1 MPSPDAELRL
11 SARGLRCRRGG
22 RRVFAGLSFELRPG
36 EVLELR
42 GANGSGKTSLLRLL
56 AGLAQPSGGALHWQ
70 GRPLLPGDAAYAC
83 DMAYLGHLNGVNAD
97 LTAAE
102 NLHFAQRLAGGA
114 GACADPAAAL
124 QAWGLAAL
132 AAQPAR
138 RRSQGQRRRL
148 ALARVWMGRRRLW
161 LLDEP
166 CAALDS
172 AGERLFDTRLAEHLQ
187 AGGAAIVATHHAL
200 TVPSAHLRRLDLDAL
215 APC

>member
-1 MPSPDAELRL
+1 MPSPDAGPRL
-11 SARGLRCRRGG
+11 SAHGLRCRRGG
-22 RRVFAGLSFELRPG
+22 RRVFAGLSFELHPG

-56 AGLAQPSGGALHWQ
+56 AGLAQPTGGELHWQ
-70 GRPLLPGDAAYAC
+70 GRPLRPGDAGYAS
-83 DMAYLGHLNGVNAD
+83 DMAYLGHLNGVSAD
-97 LTAAE
+97 LSALE
-102 NLHFAQRLAGGA
+102 NLRFAQRLAGGM
-114 GACADPAAAL
+114 DPMDAL

-132 AAQPAR
+132 AGQPAR
-138 RRSQGQRRRL
+138 RLSQGQRRRL

-166 CAALDS
+166 CAALDG

-200 TVPSAHLRRLDLDAL
+200 TVPAGLRRLDLDAL

>member
-70 GRPLLPGDAAYAC
+70 GRPLLPGDAAY
-83 DMAYLGHLNGVNAD
+83 D

-138 RRSQGQRRRL
+138 RLSQGQRRRL

>member
-1 MPSPDAELRL
+1 MQL
-11 SARGLRCRRGG
+11 SAHGLRCRRGG
-22 RRVFAGLSFELRPG
+22 RRVFAGLSFELQAG

-56 AGLAQPSGGALHWQ
+56 AGLAQPTGGELHWQ
-70 GRPLLPGDAAYAC
+70 GRPLRPGDAHYAGH
-83 DMAYLGHLNGVNAD
+83 MAYLGHLNGVNAD
-97 LTAAE
+97 LSAIE
-102 NLHFAQRLAGGA
+102 NLCFAQRLAGDA
-114 GACADPAAAL
+114 EASADPATAL

-132 AAQPAR
+132 AVQPAR
-138 RRSQGQRRRL
+138 RLSQGQRRRL

-200 TVPSAHLRRLDLDAL
+200 TVPAGLRRLDLDAL